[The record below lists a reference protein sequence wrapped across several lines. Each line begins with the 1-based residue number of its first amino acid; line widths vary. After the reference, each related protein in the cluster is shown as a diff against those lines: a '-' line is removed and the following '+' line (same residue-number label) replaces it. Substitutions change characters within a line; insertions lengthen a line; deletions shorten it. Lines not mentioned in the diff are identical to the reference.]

1 MIESK
6 FRRSANLGTAAA
18 AAAVEV
24 PRSRKMGP
32 LGNDEIKR
40 WRKNGQ

>member
-1 MIESK
+1 MLESK
-6 FRRSANLGTAAA
+6 FGRSANLGTT

-24 PRSRKMGP
+24 PRSREMGP